1 MITEDYVS
9 FETAK
14 LLKEKGF
21 DCEKESITAMYRKD
35 GEFYSLSS
43 SDPYYYD
50 YNDFDEY
57 DYIAPTI
64 QMAMK
69 WLREVHN
76 LVIEPYRTACGY
88 LYTISSIPYGST
100 LYDNSQAFNGDDENS
115 GQWTTWEK
123 ACKDGIKR
131 CLNLIRI

>member
-21 DCEKESITAMYRKD
+21 QAKCTACYHSGPSHAFQLVSGRINYCNPKFNKYKMIP
-35 GEFYSLSS
+35 
-43 SDPYYYD
+43 PY
-50 YNDFDEY
+50 N
-57 DYIAPTI
+57 APTL

-88 LYTISSIPYGST
+88 LYTISNIPYGSIE
-100 LYDNSQAFNGDDENS
+100 YDNSQAFNGDDENS

-123 ACKDGIKR
+123 ACEDGIKY
-131 CLNLIRI
+131 CLENLI

>member
-9 FETAK
+9 FEIAK

-21 DCEKESITAMYRKD
+21 DEATYH
-35 GEFYSLSS
+35 
-43 SDPYYYD
+43 D
-50 YNDFDEY
+50 YAQNGARWFEEVLVNHNSRGGV
-57 DYIAPTI
+57 ACPTL

-100 LYDNSQAFNGDDENS
+100 KYDNFEAYNGDDEDS

-123 ACKDGIKR
+123 ACEDGIGY
-131 CLNLIRI
+131 CLKNLI